1 MVECISNQGRDGL
14 GVIKTSNTFA
24 SARLI
29 KQNDNLNERNVNATG
44 NHNSTAVE
52 NGNYR
57 AQALGDENRGTNMRW
72 LGLLGLLGLTGLGI
86 EAEKKLNFLEL
97 KGTVGGMDTL
107 WFEIRQLRSG
117 YCNPLAL

>member
-14 GVIKTSNTFA
+14 GVIKTSNTFGKC
-24 SARLI
+24 SAN
-29 KQNDNLNERNVNATG
+29 QTNDNLNERNVNATG

-86 EAEKKLNFLEL
+86 EAEKKAKLFRT
-97 KGTVGGMDTL
+97 KGNCRGNGHSMVRDSAITIWIL
-107 WFEIRQLRSG
+107 
-117 YCNPLAL
+117 